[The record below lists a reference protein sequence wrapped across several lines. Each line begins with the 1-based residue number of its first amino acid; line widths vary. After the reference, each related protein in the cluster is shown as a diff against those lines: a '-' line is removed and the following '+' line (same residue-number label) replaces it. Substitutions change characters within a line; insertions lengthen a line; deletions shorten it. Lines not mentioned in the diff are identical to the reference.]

1 MEGHSGTYIHPK
13 NIKKR
18 VRIPASVLIV
28 EIHSNDLI
36 CIVVSM
42 EDKYMKAKLI

>member
-1 MEGHSGTYIHPK
+1 
-13 NIKKR
+13 
-18 VRIPASVLIV
+18 VLIV

-42 EDKYMKAKLI
+42 EDKYMKAKLIWQINNMYFKLHKVQLYFKIWIKI